1 MSNDRINNIRRAA
14 QAQNAQAG
22 RHNVEPSIDDSGFI
36 EDTEAGQE
44 EEVYEEAAE
53 EAPAPA
59 PAPRAAVMRP
69 AGAPV
74 AAARPAARPAA
85 APAAVA
91 RPAARPATATP
102 AARTVTRSA
111 AAPAPQTAL
120 ARQAPAAIARPA
132 APSFSM
138 DDILN
143 ATRTAAEATDATA
156 LRKQA
161 LAGMDAYHSWLPN
174 ATTTVRVIPWIEGP
188 PFTPSFGHWSDEANR
203 TVPCLNMHAGLPCV
217 HCDNGV
223 ALKRALLAIGYVINK
238 DGSTD
243 LQPKIFRFNGSAVRQ
258 VAEEYEQNPNL
269 FDLEVGYAL
278 KISIDGKGQKAKMS
292 AALDTRY
299 QGPAFSSPEEMVAFY
314 EEMRG
319 VVRTLQNNLAVTE
332 VTVGEED
339 DESPYA
345 PGADA

>member
-1 MSNDRINNIRRAA
+1 
-14 QAQNAQAG
+14 
-22 RHNVEPSIDDSGFI
+22 
-36 EDTEAGQE
+36 
-44 EEVYEEAAE
+44 
-53 EAPAPA
+53 
-59 PAPRAAVMRP
+59 
-69 AGAPV
+69 
-74 AAARPAARPAA
+74 
-85 APAAVA
+85 
-91 RPAARPATATP
+91 
-102 AARTVTRSA
+102 
-111 AAPAPQTAL
+111 
-120 ARQAPAAIARPA
+120 
-132 APSFSM
+132 M